1 MKTNNTSHKKA
12 VQLKKHKTLA
22 TSFFIIMLALYI
34 ITEIVLRSHTNVWL
48 GYVKAFAE
56 AAMVG
61 ALADWFAVTALF
73 HHPAGLKI
81 PHTNLIEKKKQDI
94 GNNLGAFVVDNFLN
108 PETIRPYIDQIDISG
123 VLTKWLEK
131 ESNRHQLIEETSIIL
146 NKILEDI
153 KDEDIAAFISKKG
166 TELIKKV
173 EMNKVF
179 ATILQ
184 YLLDRQ
190 EHEKVL
196 SSLLKR
202 IKYYIVENE
211 DTVRQRVKKE
221 SGLFVPGFVD
231 NMLANRITVGLANF
245 LHEIEDD
252 KNHRIRQEITLHL
265 YNFTRQLKEE
275 NKWNDDFEKIKSGL
289 FSPENLQQYAND
301 IWQNIK
307 ATVLKELDNK
317 DSNFFSYLNKTISGF
332 AKNLNTDETLR
343 HKINKQVKYN
353 TYRLILK
360 NKATVAA
367 IISNTVG
374 NWKGRELSE
383 KLELEVGKDLQ
394 YIRIN
399 GTLVGGLVGLLIYA
413 ITQLF

>member
-108 PETIRPYIDQIDISG
+108 PETIRPYIDQIDISV

-196 SSLLKR
+196 SFLLKR